1 MFAAMMEWLIRDG
14 WKWLASIGATIAAI
28 FSFTNTCISLATHVR
43 KARDKRDT
51 ARRANRLRA
60 ALEGLTE
67 ENQSVIVQREDF
79 EAARLLLESKEAR
92 LISESTQD
100 MEIGRR
106 GRDYYEFRVGQV
118 PRR

>member
-67 ENQSVIVQREDF
+67 DDYCLS
-79 EAARLLLESKEAR
+79 
-92 LISESTQD
+92 
-100 MEIGRR
+100 RR
-106 GRDYYEFRVGQV
+106 KHG
-118 PRR
+118 